1 MTGPALTRDTLV
13 ADLRALGVPA
23 GGTLLVHCSFRRVGV
38 VDGGPPTLLAALREA
53 LGPAGTIVVPAQTA
67 NNSLTSP
74 VYRAATAGMSA
85 TERARFQETMP
96 GFDPGTTPSYG
107 VGVLAE
113 QVRSQPEALRS
124 GHPQTSFAALGPA
137 AAEIVRDHD
146 LQCHLG
152 ERSPLGA
159 LYRDGASILL
169 LGVGLDKCTAVH
181 LAEYRLV
188 PANPIMRYSCFV
200 IDKGRRKKLQ
210 FEAPALDDSDFAGV
224 GADLLRHPWA
234 VTGRVGAAEAY
245 LIPLVP
251 AVDRAREW
259 LTANRRPF

>member
-1 MTGPALTRDTLV
+1 MTGPQVTRETLV
-13 ADLRALGVPA
+13 TDLRALGVPA
-23 GGTLLVHCSFRRVGV
+23 GGALLVHCSFRRVGLV
-38 VDGGPPTLLAALREA
+38 EGGPPTLLAALRET

-74 VYRAATAGMSA
+74 VYRAATAGMSEA
-85 TERARFQETMP
+85 ERARFQDTMP

-137 AAEIVRDHD
+137 AADN
-146 LQCHLG
+146 
-152 ERSPLGA
+152 
-159 LYRDGASILL
+159 GASILL

-234 VTGRVGAAEAY
+234 VTGQVGGAKAY

-251 AVDRAREW
+251 AVDRAWEW
-259 LTANRRPF
+259 LTANRHPF